1 MLFPKILQDYEQRQS
16 SAAISATLL
25 VCIRGVADS
34 LIKSQLFTTEEKV
47 DPADTCLRLRAI
59 IAWRGRR
66 ENKRELPSQ
75 TICV

>member
-59 IAWRGRR
+59 IVWSGRR